1 MTYSANW
8 NYPTNVKVG
17 AGRIKELAELCR
29 ALGMQSPLL
38 ITDPGIVTLPMLQKV
53 LDDVKAGGLRCGL
66 FSAIKANPTGKNVQE
81 GVDYYKSHHHDGVI
95 AFGGGTVVDTV
106 FTRVLVVVDV
116 VADSVVPVVKVIAT
130 IICFVLL
137 LTYFSSIGVV
147 AVVSK
152 ICGSCDGSYQSYQS
166 MNNISIRFVIS
177 EPQTTTTQRIIC
189 QEASSTQA
197 GLLFHTAVILFTR
210 H

>member
-1 MTYSANW
+1 MSSKRFPN
-8 NYPTNVKVG
+8 
-17 AGRIKELAELCR
+17 
-29 ALGMQSPLL
+29 
-38 ITDPGIVTLPMLQKV
+38 ITE
-53 LDDVKAGGLRCGL
+53 RC
-66 FSAIKANPTGKNVQE
+66 
-81 GVDYYKSHHHDGVI
+81 
-95 AFGGGTVVDTV
+95 
-106 FTRVLVVVDV
+106 
-116 VADSVVPVVKVIAT
+116 AT
-130 IICFVLL
+130 ISVIPPHTHRLESPSCSSIGSLFPSYRRPTTADLTPDPRRQSHRYHCFVLL

-210 H
+210 RH

>member
-1 MTYSANW
+1 MLGGEDSYSSCSHCW
-8 NYPTNVKVG
+8 
-17 AGRIKELAELCR
+17 
-29 ALGMQSPLL
+29 LGS
-38 ITDPGIVTLPMLQKV
+38 
-53 LDDVKAGGLRCGL
+53 GG
-66 FSAIKANPTGKNVQE
+66 
-81 GVDYYKSHHHDGVI
+81 
-95 AFGGGTVVDTV
+95 
-106 FTRVLVVVDV
+106 
-116 VADSVVPVVKVIAT
+116 ADSFHILVLTPHPLAVVSITTRIQTIRFCVPCHPNVSPTLLSGVLRYPSSPHTHIVSRAHLVLPLVPFFHHIVVLQRLTLHQIPVVKVIAT